1 MEVAQRR
8 CKKDVFDSEN
18 LPVQQGRSQSLTP
31 ITRRAAL
38 QFGLLCLAMPP
49 AMAGKKSIAPEWQS
63 RLVDAA
69 RRQIGVTTI
78 YDPTYTRIGYP
89 GGDVA
94 QDRGVCT
101 DVVIRSYR
109 RAFRLDLQRL
119 VHEDMAANFA
129 AYPKAWG
136 MKSTDTNIDHRR
148 VPNLAVFFERRGASL
163 AVSEDP
169 ADYLPGDLVTQMLPG
184 NLTHIAIISSNRS
197 TEAPERPLVIHNIGQ
212 GAREE
217 DTLYV
222 FRRTGHFRF
231 APT

>member
-1 MEVAQRR
+1 M
-8 CKKDVFDSEN
+8 
-18 LPVQQGRSQSLTP
+18 TP

-38 QFGLLCLAMPP
+38 QLGLLSLAMPS
-49 AMAGKKSIAPEWQS
+49 AMAAKRSAMVDWPT

-78 YDPTYTRIGYP
+78 YDPTYTRIAYP

-101 DVVIRSYR
+101 DVVVRAYR
-109 RAFRLDLQRL
+109 KAFRLDLQKL
-119 VHEDMAANFA
+119 VHEDMTADFA

-136 MKSTDTNIDHRR
+136 LKATDTNIDHRR
-148 VPNLAVFFERRGASL
+148 VPNLAMFFARRGASL
-163 AVSEDP
+163 PVSQDA
-169 ADYLPGDLVTQMLPG
+169 ADYQPGDLVTQMLPG
-184 NLTHIAIISSNRS
+184 NLTHIAIVSSNRS
-197 TEAPERPLVIHNIGQ
+197 ADAPERPLVIHNIGG

-222 FRRTGHFRF
+222 FRHTGHFRF